1 MIDVTHQINA
11 VRRHVGSRVMEA
23 GEAHVMTLSQTYDT
37 TVEDLWD
44 ACTNPERIP
53 RWFLPVTGELRPGGR
68 YQLVGNAGGTVE
80 TCDPPKG
87 FTATWEFDGNV
98 SWIELRLTPA
108 AEGGTRFELDH
119 ISPDDDPKWQEFGPG
134 AVGVGWD
141 MGLIGLTLHLASGE
155 AVDPQEAMAWFGTE
169 EGLRFVTES
178 SEAWYAASVSDGGA
192 GESGEAEEVA
202 RARADRTT
210 AAYTGAES
218 A

>member
-1 MIDVTHQINA
+1 MIDVTHQINS
-11 VRRHVGSRVMEA
+11 VRRQVGSRVLEA
-23 GEAHVMTLSQTYDT
+23 GEAHVVTLGRTYDT
-37 TVEDLWD
+37 TVEDLWE
-44 ACTNPERIP
+44 ACTDPERIP

-80 TCDPPKG
+80 SCDPPKG

-108 AEGGTRFELDH
+108 PDGGTRFELDH

-141 MGLIGLTLHLASGE
+141 MGLIGLTLHLASGGA
-155 AVDPQEAMAWFGTE
+155 AVDPQEAMAWFATE
-169 EGLRFVTES
+169 EGLRFAALS
-178 SEAWYAASVSDGGA
+178 SEGWYEASVSDG
-192 GESGEAEEVA
+192 EREEVA

-218 A
+218 S